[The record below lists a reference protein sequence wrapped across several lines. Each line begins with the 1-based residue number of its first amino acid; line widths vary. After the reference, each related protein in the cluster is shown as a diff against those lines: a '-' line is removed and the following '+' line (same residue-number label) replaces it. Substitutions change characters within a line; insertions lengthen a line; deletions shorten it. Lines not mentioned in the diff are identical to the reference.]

1 MAISCDHELML
12 TINGDPSD
20 DLNVLTIPMVRIM
33 MFSNLFVPF
42 FFLHLSS
49 SHLLTLWS
57 FNTAM
62 ENGPFIHDLPLT
74 YLLNMVILCDCSQLC

>member
-1 MAISCDHELML
+1 MVVTVAISCDHELML

-49 SHLLTLWS
+49 SHLLTLW
-57 FNTAM
+57 
-62 ENGPFIHDLPLT
+62 
-74 YLLNMVILCDCSQLC
+74 